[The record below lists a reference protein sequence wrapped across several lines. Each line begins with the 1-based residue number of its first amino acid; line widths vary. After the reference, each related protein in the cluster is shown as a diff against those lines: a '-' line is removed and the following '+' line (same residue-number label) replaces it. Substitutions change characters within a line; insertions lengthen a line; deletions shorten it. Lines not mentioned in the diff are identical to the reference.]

1 MSANSTAWSLKKLAT
16 ISVSYPL
23 TRSAP
28 SVPGAGRFLSHG
40 GVRGVSVGQLEVRRD
55 LLEIADELLRRGPLQ
70 HRQERSERLD
80 REVGLLEV
88 AVALGQLPI
97 AEGRNRVEGLDEEVA
112 DLEVLELLLELP
124 KQLLVLL
131 ALSHRPAPVAG
142 GRARQRRRAGSR
154 AARGARTAARKSSP
168 RGWTGIPPRR
178 PPPPRAAPIRSGLRS
193 SRAQA
198 RLRPGR
204 SRSGRRSARTGSRAT
219 CSPRAT
225 GWADSAAARPRRGFG
240 RSAPRA
246 HVSAPPAT
254 ARRRDPVVRRRSA
267 PRRSGTQGAAGRS
280 TTVACARRLTAWR
293 TRAAHTARSRP
304 SRRRRRVSRRAG
316 TSW

>member
-55 LLEIADELLRRGPLQ
+55 LLEVADELLRCGPVQ

-80 REVGLLEV
+80 GEVRLLEV
-88 AVALGQLPI
+88 SVALGQLPI
-97 AEGRNRVEGLDEEVA
+97 PEGRDRVEGLHEEVA
-112 DLEVLELLLELP
+112 NLEVLELLLELP
-124 KQLLVLL
+124 QQLLVLL

-142 GRARQRRRAGSR
+142 GRARQRRRAESR
-154 AARGARTAARKSSP
+154 APRGARTGARKRST
-168 RGWTGIPPRR
+168 RGRTGIPPRR
-178 PPPPRAAPIRSGLRS
+178 SPPPRAAPIRSGPRS

-225 GWADSAAARPRRGFG
+225 GSADSAAARPRRGLG

-246 HVSAPPAT
+246 H
-254 ARRRDPVVRRRSA
+254 
-267 PRRSGTQGAAGRS
+267 
-280 TTVACARRLTAWR
+280 
-293 TRAAHTARSRP
+293 
-304 SRRRRRVSRRAG
+304 
-316 TSW
+316 